1 MKNKRMTNDQIVKRK
16 SKIRNTVLSK
26 AKDQKHVLSGAEGSE
41 IPLIVVVNDDG
52 IKSPGLR
59 AIARAMMDL
68 GEVLIVAPRDQQTSM
83 GRAFRG
89 GGVAEYVHYEIDGK
103 HVRAFAVAATP
114 AVAVRYAVLLLA
126 DRPPALI
133 VSGIN
138 YGENVGNGVTISG
151 TLGASLE
158 AAALKFPTLAVSLS
172 VDKAYHHSHSETIDF
187 TIAADWSKRF
197 ARRILMRGMPRRADI
212 VNLNI
217 PEHATLQTPWRW
229 TRVSRMNYYRSVVDE
244 TPEGPVIEGYEEMLD
259 PRDIEPDSDI
269 RAVMID
275 QVVSVSFLTLDL
287 TAPVS
292 EKEKARWGK

>member
-1 MKNKRMTNDQIVKRK
+1 M
-16 SKIRNTVLSK
+16 
-26 AKDQKHVLSGAEGSE
+26 G
-41 IPLIVVVNDDG
+41 
-52 IKSPGLR
+52 
-59 AIARAMMDL
+59 L
-68 GEVLIVAPRDQQTSM
+68 GEVLIVAPRDQQTSI

-89 GGVAEYVHYEIDGK
+89 GGVAELVHYEIDGK

-114 AVAVRYAVLLLA
+114 AVTVRYAVLLLA

-172 VDKAYHHSHSETIDF
+172 VDKEYHHSHSETIDF
-187 TIAADWSKRF
+187 TIAADWGKRF
-197 ARRILMRGMPRRADI
+197 ARRILRRGIPRGADI
-212 VNLNI
+212 VNLNV
-217 PEHATLQTPWRW
+217 PEGATLRTPYRW
-229 TRVSRMNYYRSVVDE
+229 TKVSRMNYYRSVIKE
-244 TPEGPVIEGYEEMLD
+244 TPRGPVIDGYDQMLD

-269 RAVMID
+269 RAVLID
-275 QVVSVSFLTLDL
+275 RVVSVSFLTIDL

-292 EKEKARWGK
+292 EKERTRWWK